1 MEQKDLREIHK
12 LLLENVREENEKE
25 RKEISNSSFN
35 INSKNNLISV
45 AKEALKPK
53 VLKQV
58 KIKNNSTSQKIN
70 KSIGKKTSK
79 ITSMNDNFK
88 NNIFSNKQYLNFMI
102 NDLKIISSSITKQ
115 QNKYYSS
122 YTKDNRLLPNI
133 QKRNKYF
140 IYEGKKGINLKRNN
154 MKKGNYNTIN
164 LLNQIIGDNDN
175 DNEIEKYDNNTTTEN
190 NNYFNNLCYDNNEE
204 RIYIKE
210 KDSNN
215 NY

>member
-1 MEQKDLREIHK
+1 MEQKDLKEIHK

-25 RKEISNSSFN
+25 RKEISNSTFN

-53 VLKQV
+53 GLKQE
-58 KIKNNSTSQKIN
+58 KINNNIASLKIN

-79 ITSMNDNFK
+79 MNKMNDNLK
-88 NNIFSNKQYLNFMI
+88 NNIFSNKQYLNFMM
-102 NDLKIISSSITKQ
+102 NDLKIISASITKK
-115 QNKYYSS
+115 QNKFYSS
-122 YTKDNRLLPNI
+122 FSRDNKLFPNTK
-133 QKRNKYF
+133 KGNKYF
-140 IYEGKKGINLKRNN
+140 IYERRKVGDLNMNN
-154 MKKGNYNTIN
+154 IRKGNYNTVN

-175 DNEIEKYDNNTTTEN
+175 ENDKNDNNITEN

-210 KDSNN
+210 KPNN

>member
-53 VLKQV
+53 GLKPE
-58 KIKNNSTSQKIN
+58 KIKNNITSQKIN
-70 KSIGKKTSK
+70 KSVGKKTSK
-79 ITSMNDNFK
+79 MTSMNDNFRS
-88 NNIFSNKQYLNFMI
+88 NIFSNKQYLNFMI
-102 NDLKIISSSITKQ
+102 NDLKIISSSITKK

-122 YTKDNRLLPNI
+122 YSKDSRLLPNMK
-133 QKRNKYF
+133 KRNKYIF
-140 IYEGKKGINLKRNN
+140 YEGKGVTNLRKNN
-154 MKKGNYNTIN
+154 MKKANYNTIN

-175 DNEIEKYDNNTTTEN
+175 ENDKYDNNTTTEN

-210 KDSNN
+210 KDNN